1 MPGAYSGAFAEIHVR
16 REGITIDL
24 GGMRPEQV
32 TDLRVCAGKK
42 TDLSLLADYP
52 NVTQLFLRG
61 NFTSL
66 DAVRGLVRLRRLTL
80 YPSTVLDCAP
90 LAGLSLEALT
100 VCDRMVEHIDALFS
114 PALRLL
120 ELGEMRRLD
129 DLSFLEK
136 AAGLRKLYLHG
147 LPAAEALPDFSKLP
161 ELYALKLYEL
171 HKLHDLE
178 GLARS
183 NIRYLSASLIAD
195 KVPGTRLAEVLTAMP
210 GLEQADLTRIDRGSP
225 RRFTVLRNQLR
236 RAGREHLLVEGMD
249 YRAWERL

>member
-1 MPGAYSGAFAEIHVR
+1 MSGAYSGAFAEIHVR
-16 REGITIDL
+16 REGTTVDL
-24 GGMRPEQV
+24 GGLAAGQV
-32 TDLRVCAGKK
+32 TDLRVYAGKK

-66 DAVRGLVRLRRLTL
+66 NAVSGLACLRRLTL
-80 YPSTVLDCAP
+80 YPSAAVDCAP

-120 ELGEMRRLD
+120 ELGEMRRLE

-136 AAGLRKLYLHG
+136 AESVEKLCLHG
-147 LPAAEALPDFSKLP
+147 LPAATALPDFSKLP
-161 ELYALKLYEL
+161 ALYALKLYEL

-183 NIRYLSASLIAD
+183 HIRYLAASLTAD
-195 KVPGTRLAEVLTAMP
+195 KVTGTRLAEVLLRMP
-210 GLEQADLTRIDRGSP
+210 RLERADLTGIDRTSP
-225 RRFTVLRNQLR
+225 RRYTVLKNQLE
-236 RAGREHLLVEGMD
+236 RAGRTDLLTEDMD